1 MHRWSH
7 GLFKSLPYRLNTV
20 PNNRCSGN
28 ICQINQQILVTQIQI
43 SILAIKIWSNMSNVY
58 EWRYEE
64 YIAQNTFNLT
74 IQYKQDNM
82 TSLIVLILRFIRSL
96 VHLKKKKESR
106 VLTEEISTLFFSF
119 SFFPIFLHHSN
130 IRFVFFLNSELL
142 WQQSL
147 RITFF
152 F

>member
-1 MHRWSH
+1 
-7 GLFKSLPYRLNTV
+7 
-20 PNNRCSGN
+20 
-28 ICQINQQILVTQIQI
+28 
-43 SILAIKIWSNMSNVY
+43 MSNVY

-106 VLTEEISTLFFSF
+106 VLTEEISTLFFLFPFSLYSF
-119 SFFPIFLHHSN
+119 I
-130 IRFVFFLNSELL
+130 IV
-142 WQQSL
+142 
-147 RITFF
+147 T
-152 F
+152 

>member
-1 MHRWSH
+1 
-7 GLFKSLPYRLNTV
+7 
-20 PNNRCSGN
+20 
-28 ICQINQQILVTQIQI
+28 
-43 SILAIKIWSNMSNVY
+43 MSNAY

-64 YIAQNTFNLT
+64 YTAQNTFNLI

-82 TSLIVLILRFIRSL
+82 TSLIALILRLIRSL

-106 VLTEEISTLFFSF
+106 VLTEEIGTLFFF

-142 WQQSL
+142 
-147 RITFF
+147 
-152 F
+152 

>member
-1 MHRWSH
+1 
-7 GLFKSLPYRLNTV
+7 
-20 PNNRCSGN
+20 
-28 ICQINQQILVTQIQI
+28 
-43 SILAIKIWSNMSNVY
+43 MSNVY

-142 WQQSL
+142 
-147 RITFF
+147 
-152 F
+152 